1 MFLDITACLFVFVVT
16 GTSATDIASSDR
28 SVVLSE
34 VLFVICKDF
43 SHSDSISMSSI
54 LLELILVLLLWS
66 MPHMFCL
73 LSSGDFT

>member
-16 GTSATDIASSDR
+16 GTGATDITSSDR

-34 VLFVICKDF
+34 VLFVICKDP
-43 SHSDSISMSSI
+43 SHSDSVSMLSV
-54 LLELILVLLLWS
+54 LLELIFVLLLWS
-66 MPHMFCL
+66 MLHMFCL